1 MEWTREKRYLPYQDW
16 DADTLMHLQAQAA
29 NSPYQMRYH
38 LHPISGLIND
48 RCNILIL

>member
-29 NSPYQMRYH
+29 EDQEEKGKAKGVPSA
-38 LHPISGLIND
+38 
-48 RCNILIL
+48 

>member
-29 NSPYQMRYH
+29 NSPYQNALSFASYFW
-38 LHPISGLIND
+38 LN
-48 RCNILIL
+48 